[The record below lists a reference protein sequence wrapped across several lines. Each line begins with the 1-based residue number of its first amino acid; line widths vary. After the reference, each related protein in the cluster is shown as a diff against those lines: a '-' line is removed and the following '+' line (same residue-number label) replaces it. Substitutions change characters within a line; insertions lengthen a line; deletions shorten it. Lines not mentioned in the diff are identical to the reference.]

1 MATPRGP
8 GPREDV
14 PPSLRRTVKRARFRL
29 GLMEWFALAGAVVM
43 ALLGGVVVA
52 FFLSEG
58 LGMPFRAVWIG
69 ASLVLF
75 VIPAAAFLLKR
86 GQD

>member
-1 MATPRGP
+1 MEEPRGP
-8 GPREDV
+8 EEEI

-29 GLMEWFALAGAVVM
+29 GVVEWLALAGAVVM
-43 ALLGGVVVA
+43 SLAGGLLVA

-58 LGMPFRAVWIG
+58 MGLSFRPAWFG
-69 ASLVLF
+69 ASLILF
-75 VIPAAAFLLKR
+75 IAPAAAFLLRR